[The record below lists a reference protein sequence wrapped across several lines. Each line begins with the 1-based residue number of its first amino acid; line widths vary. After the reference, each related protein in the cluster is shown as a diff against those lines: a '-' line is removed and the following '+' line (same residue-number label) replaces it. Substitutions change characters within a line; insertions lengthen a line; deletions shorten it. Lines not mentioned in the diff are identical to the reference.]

1 MAGHSHWANIQ
12 IKKGAADKKRGKLFG
27 KLSRLIIVA
36 ARSGGGDP
44 VMNLALRYALEK
56 ARKNSM
62 PKENIERAVKRG
74 CGETDGADFEEV
86 LYEGYGPNGVAIL
99 CEILTDNRHRTAG
112 EVRHAFDTNGG
123 NLGATG
129 CVAWMFDRKGLFTIP
144 KELTDEE
151 SLFELA
157 LEAGAEDVSDTG
169 THFEVICSIDV
180 FQNVAQ
186 VLETASLET
195 DVAELT
201 SIPTQ
206 TVELDSVGGRRV
218 LRLIDILEDNDDV
231 QNVTANFTI
240 SDEVMAELSA
250 DE

>member
-1 MAGHSHWANIQ
+1 MAGHSHWAGIKH
-12 IKKGAADKKRGKLFG
+12 KKGIADKKRGKLFG

-44 VMNLALRYALEK
+44 VMNLTLRYALEK

-74 CGETDGADFEEV
+74 CGETGGADFEER
-86 LYEGYGPNGVAIL
+86 LYEGYGPGGVAIL
-99 CEILTDNRHRTAG
+99 CEILTDNRNRTAG

-123 NLGATG
+123 NLGANG
-129 CVAWMFDRKGLFTIP
+129 CVSWMFDRKGLFTVAR
-144 KELTDEE
+144 ESTDEE
-151 SLFELA
+151 TLFELA
-157 LEAGAEDVSDTG
+157 LDAGAEDVGDIG
-169 THFEVICSIDV
+169 THFEVLCSPDV
-180 FQNVAQ
+180 FQNVAE
-186 VLETASLET
+186 VLETAGIET

-206 TVELDSVGGRRV
+206 TVELDAAGGRRV

-231 QNVTANFTI
+231 QRVAANYDI
-240 SDEVMAELSA
+240 SNDIMERLSA
-250 DE
+250 